1 MSLTYKDAGVDLSS
15 ADQST
20 KAIASLAK
28 STFTPHVL
36 RDIGLFSGFYRLDL
50 SEYQTPILVS
60 SIDGVGTKLK
70 IAFMAGV
77 HDTIGQDLVN
87 HCVNDIMTSTA
98 DPIFFLDYIGTQS
111 LLPSVTEEIIKGMAI
126 ACRENNCALIGG
138 ETAEMPGFYAPGEYD
153 LAGTIVGIVDQDRIV
168 DGSRIQ
174 AGDVLLGLASNGL
187 HTNGYSLARKILFE
201 HKSVDIST
209 RDERLGMTWGE
220 VLLKVHKSYRQAI
233 QSIRGHD
240 GLVGISHITGGGILG
255 NTVRLLS
262 DTMSLDIRWD
272 AWDWPVEFQLL
283 QEYGSVSDEE
293 MQKVF
298 NLGIGLILVV
308 RDHAVNEIQT
318 LLKTV
323 GESATIIGTITEK
336 AK

>member
-20 KAIASLAK
+20 KTIASLAK
-28 STFTPHVL
+28 STFNPNVL
-36 RDIGLFSGFYRLDL
+36 RDIGLFAGFYRLDL
-50 SEYQTPILVS
+50 SGYQTPILVS

-70 IAFMAGV
+70 VAFMAGV
-77 HDTIGQDLVN
+77 NDTIGQDLVN

-111 LLPSVTEEIIKGMAI
+111 LLPAVAEQIIKGMAT

-168 DGSRIQ
+168 DGSRIR
-174 AGDVLLGLASNGL
+174 AGDILLGLTSNGL

-201 HKSVDIST
+201 HKSIDIST
-209 RDERLGMTWGE
+209 QDEQLGMTWGE
-220 VLLKVHKSYRQAI
+220 ALLKIHKSYQTAI
-233 QSIRGHD
+233 QCVRGHD

-262 DTMSLDIRWD
+262 DNTALNIQWD
-272 AWDWPVEFQLL
+272 AWEWPVEFQLL
-283 QEYGSVSDEE
+283 QRYGSVSDEE
-293 MQKVF
+293 MQRVF

-308 RDHAVNEIQT
+308 QDHAVDEIQT

-323 GESATIIGTITEK
+323 GESATVIGTITEK